1 MLPYYIVL
9 YDTNCVFHRGRG
21 AREKKRRD
29 VSLIRTLFGVIKYNP
44 TQALP
49 YPLAVAFFRRE
60 VLRRV
65 VAILVLVWR
74 NVHGVFKLLQPA

>member
-9 YDTNCVFHRGRG
+9 YDTNCVFHWGWG
-21 AREKKRRD
+21 GSKKRRD

-49 YPLAVAFFRRE
+49 YPLTVAFFRRE
-60 VLRRV
+60 VVRRV
-65 VAILVLVWR
+65 VAILVLV
-74 NVHGVFKLLQPA
+74 